1 MKAQASTRKI
11 VVRTVLAVCS
21 GLVLLGSAASA
32 TGMHLSER
40 LSANIAVVD
49 MDSANPDGPTLEPEP
64 PGPSESGSPS
74 ARPEPS
80 AAAASSSTEAK
91 APLNI
96 LLMGSDSREGE
107 NSNYGDPSVHST
119 SRSDVTILLH
129 VSADR
134 TWATAVSIPRDTWVT
149 LPTCKTPA
157 GGVEGGYEGKFNA
170 AYQYGGPACTV
181 RLVEEI
187 SGIDVDHFIVIDFT
201 GVERVVDA
209 FGGLEICLDSA
220 VSDSASGLYL
230 PAGMSR
236 VDGKTA
242 LSFLR
247 ARKGLSDGSDL
258 ARIGRQ
264 QQFLNAFAR
273 EAIDS
278 RLLLDP
284 LRLYAV
290 ADAATASLTTDRDLG
305 SLEALVSTAYELRD
319 LRPSQIFF
327 LTAPW
332 VPRGDGENVV
342 LDSSRADLLW
352 AALRQDEKAKVAKK
366 APGSSDLDTEALVCR

>member
-1 MKAQASTRKI
+1 MKEKSSTRKI
-11 VVRTVLAVCS
+11 VVRTVLSVLS

-32 TGMHLSER
+32 AGMHLSER
-40 LSANIAVVD
+40 LSANIAVID
-49 MDSANPDGPTLEPEP
+49 IDSATPVGTT
-64 PGPSESGSPS
+64 PSS
-74 ARPEPS
+74 APPEPS
-80 AAAASSSTEAK
+80 GAAAPSASPDPSATTVPSEETTG
-91 APLNI
+91 PLNI
-96 LLMGSDSREGE
+96 LLMGSDTREGD

-149 LPTCKTPA
+149 LPTCKGSSGA
-157 GGVEGGYEGKFNA
+157 VEGGYEGKFNA

-187 SGIDVDHFIVIDFT
+187 SGVDIDHFVVIDFT
-201 GVERVVDA
+201 GVERVIDA
-209 FGGLEICLDSA
+209 FGGLEVCLDSA
-220 VSDSASGLYL
+220 VMDDASGLSL
-230 PAGMSR
+230 PAGLSR
-236 VDGKTA
+236 LDGKTA

-290 ADAATASLTTDRDLG
+290 ADAATASLTTDRGLG

-342 LDSSRADLLW
+342 LDSSRADMLW
-352 AALRQDEKAKVAKK
+352 AALQQDEKAKVAKK
-366 APGSSDLDTEALVCR
+366 APGSSDLDTEALVCD